1 MVWKNTTLEM
11 KRNWKVRD
19 EMTRK
24 KKWINLLLS
33 IIFVIQILN
42 PFIQQFIVIYAEGDV
57 VGGVGFSAWHNDSTL
72 LVHLINYE
80 PRINWYDFQ
89 YNNSGTWV
97 SKLNQKIEVDNSS
110 EYRFIINIS
119 SDQGW
124 DDIDFIN
131 FTAWFDNGTESSTYN
146 QTVGG
151 NINLYIQYQND
162 SSTSDNPV
170 FRFLWPSNEV
180 TFTSYNERVVND
192 SDYGMLGVTE
202 ARNIS
207 VSFIPHCQFRYAPG
221 VTSSWNT
228 TEDPHGNTSKY
239 GLYNNWS
246 WNFNITATDSGENS
260 TNGSR
265 LTSWVANEFGV
276 YAYTEI
282 ISVENPQINGFP
294 DVNISVNNGGS
305 GNISIYTVSNGN
317 YSLSLNI
324 SDLQHQIFP
333 LETIAKSNLYVRG
346 GNRSLWEG
354 LSASAYLYGGGLD
367 GMPQYQAAE
376 DNGNF
381 VNTSNIEYKCYIP
394 MGQIAGDYSTPIHYY
409 LHTQQ

>member
-1 MVWKNTTLEM
+1 M

-19 EMTRK
+19 EMTSH
-24 KKWINLLLS
+24 KKWINLILS
-33 IIFVIQILN
+33 ILFVFQIIN
-42 PFIQQFIVIYAEGDV
+42 PFIQQIIVIYADGEI

-97 SKLNQKIEVDNSS
+97 SKLNQKIEVDNNS
-110 EYRFIINIS
+110 EYRFIINVS

-131 FTAWFDNGTESSTYN
+131 FTAWFDNGMESSTYN
-146 QTVGG
+146 QTLGG

-180 TFTSYNERVVND
+180 TFTGYNERVVND

-202 ARNIS
+202 ARNIT

-221 VTSSWNT
+221 LTSTWNT
-228 TEDPHGNTSKY
+228 TENQRGNTSKF

-282 ISVENPQINGFP
+282 LSVENPRINGFP

-324 SDLQHQIFP
+324 SDLHHLVYP
-333 LETIAKSNLYVRG
+333 LETISKNNLYVRG

-354 LSASAYLYGGGLD
+354 LSSIAYLYGGGLD
-367 GMPQYQAAE
+367 GMPQYQSAE
-376 DNGNF
+376 NNGNY
-381 VNTSNIEYKCYIP
+381 VNTSDIEYKCYIP

-409 LHTQQ
+409 LRTQQ